1 MGVTVMAMFGR
12 FFITYAMNTAAQ
24 ISLEVVPTELR
35 GQGTAV
41 ANVCAQIATFFA
53 PQIVYAVRTD
63 IFLKKMPKSL
73 RIRIFGFSWNYA
85 EGYFA
90 RGPLLD
96 LGIYGPVSWRL
107 GRLPS
112 RDRRHEVARHRG
124 RRGGGGRLWRRRE
137 CSASRPTRVYL
148 DSIA

>member
-35 GQGTAV
+35 GQGTAI

-63 IFLKKMPKSL
+63 KFLKK
-73 RIRIFGFSWNYA
+73 NA
-85 EGYFA
+85 
-90 RGPLLD
+90 
-96 LGIYGPVSWRL
+96 
-107 GRLPS
+107 
-112 RDRRHEVARHRG
+112 
-124 RRGGGGRLWRRRE
+124 
-137 CSASRPTRVYL
+137 
-148 DSIA
+148 